1 MIPLPFEL
9 IVEGFPSGCQI
20 RLPIHAQMWSNAPG
34 AAASKMSLNRSR
46 VLLVYPPSRTQAHET
61 FPLGLL
67 QVAAVL
73 EKEGH
78 EVQVLDANAVRRRLD
93 RVGVLRRVRDWKPDV
108 VGMTLVTPVV
118 REAYLLARE
127 LRDLGVKLLAGGPHA
142 TLLPEEPVVHGFD
155 GAVIGEGEPTAA
167 EAVAALL
174 GRLRPDEVKGWAFRR
189 PDGEPARTAPR
200 PPVANLDDLPQPAR
214 HLVDPLD
221 FGPAENPSLH
231 VNLFTSRGCPARC
244 TYCAGSLFGRR
255 FRYRS
260 PENILNEM
268 DHVHRAYGTRHF
280 YLLDD
285 AMTMNRD
292 RVLSFCEGLLARR
305 LPLTWSVMT
314 RVDAVD
320 EELLRK
326 MAEAGCVKMDFGVES
341 GHPETLRRIRK
352 PHTVA
357 MVRRAIPAA
366 AKAGIKPVV
375 FFILGF
381 PWEGPAE
388 VGVTLNLIR
397 ELAPHVNQ
405 FHPALASVL
414 IPFPATEIYETYKDA
429 YGFADWWLGTERNFE
444 APREGVHSYFES
456 RVFHLG
462 AVLDADYFRYS
473 AAVRRKILEV
483 FKFFYLH
490 NIRHLH
496 PAARFGHRT
505 LIEFSQRTAA
515 FSPRFERAVF
525 RQVAR
530 AKRLAPKRLL
540 KGRSS

>member
-1 MIPLPFEL
+1 
-9 IVEGFPSGCQI
+9 
-20 RLPIHAQMWSNAPG
+20 MWFNARG
-34 AAASKMSLNRSR
+34 ALASPMTANGLR

-73 EKEGH
+73 EKAGH
-78 EVQVLDANAVRRRLD
+78 EVRVLDSNAVRRRLD
-93 RVGVLRRVRDWKPDV
+93 RDGVLRRVRDWKPGL

-118 REAYLLARE
+118 REAYLLARD
-127 LRDLGVKLLAGGPHA
+127 LRALGVKLLAGGPHA
-142 TLLPEEPVVHGFD
+142 TLLPDEPVVHGFD
-155 GAVIGEGEPTAA
+155 GAVIGEGEPTAV
-167 EAVAALL
+167 EAVAALA
-174 GRLRPDEVKGWAFRR
+174 GRMRPEDVRGWAYRR
-189 PDGEPARTAPR
+189 PDGSPARTEPR
-200 PPVANLDDLPQPAR
+200 PPVANLDDLPLPAR

-221 FGPAENPSLH
+221 FGPAENPGLH

-260 PENILNEM
+260 PESILDEM

-292 RVLSFCEGLLARR
+292 RVLRLADGLLARR

-320 EELLRK
+320 DELLRK

-388 VGVTLNLIR
+388 VEVTLNLIR
-397 ELAPHVNQ
+397 ELAPHVSQ

-444 APREGVHSYFES
+444 SPREGVHSYFES

-473 AAVRRKILEV
+473 PAMRRKILDV

-490 NIRHLH
+490 NIRRLH
-496 PAARFGHRT
+496 PAARLGHRA
-505 LIEFSQRTAA
+505 LIELSQRTAA
-515 FSPRFERAVF
+515 FSPRLERAIF

-530 AKRLAPKRLL
+530 AKHLVPRLSGIGQP
-540 KGRSS
+540 S